1 MWQKNIIKDI
11 NLLKPV
17 LSRAKVIAVIGLRDN
32 PQRPSYQ
39 VATYLKKVGYKI
51 IPIHPKAKEVLGEK
65 VYRDLRSVNEPI
77 DIVDIFRASDKVSLH
92 IEEVLAVKPEVAWMQ
107 VGIENWEAAEVWAKA
122 GIKVVMNRCLMTEHA
137 TLFGIKEPISCPV
150 YFKKGN

>member
-1 MWQKNIIKDI
+1 MWRENIITDI
-11 NLLKPV
+11 ETLKPL
-17 LSRAKVIAVIGLRDN
+17 LSEAKVIAVIGLKDN

-39 VATYLKKVGYKI
+39 VAAYLQRAGYKI

-65 VYRDLRSVNEPI
+65 VYPDLKSVGQPI

-92 IEEVLAVKPEVAWMQ
+92 IEDVLTVKPKLAWMQ
-107 VGIENWEAAEVWAKA
+107 VGIENWEAAEAWAKA

-137 TLFGIKEPISCPV
+137 FLFGTKEAISCPV
-150 YFKKGN
+150 SFKK